1 MEIGKTMSAQSN
13 TSQDSRLVKVKYA
26 AQYLSIS
33 ERKLWELSHKGAIPV
48 VRIDRAI
55 RYDIIDLDNFIQKMK
70 TGRDE

>member
-1 MEIGKTMSAQSN
+1 MSTQDN
-13 TSQDSRLVKVKYA
+13 TNECNRLVKAKYA
-26 AQYLSIS
+26 SQYLSIS